1 MSAIHLVCYSL
12 SSGRSNTGNNKGL
25 VDINS
30 TANGVN
36 DFEHASSFYYSV
48 NGVAIWPAQT
58 VNYTNKTQYIFRI
71 AKGFLE
77 EHDERVNDSMPD
89 DELEIPYENFIYIG
103 DSDTDVPCM
112 RVVTS
117 KGGYSIGVYNPE
129 TDKRARV
136 YKLFEDGRLSFF
148 APADYSTA
156 GDLFKTVKGIL
167 ESISAK
173 ENLKAKKRELKAL
186 STPYKLYTDVEKLLV
201 TRPVGKSF
209 QNENKIY
216 SLY

>member
-1 MSAIHLVCYSL
+1 MFPLY
-12 SSGRSNTGNNKGL
+12 
-25 VDINS
+25 
-30 TANGVN
+30 
-36 DFEHASSFYYSV
+36 
-48 NGVAIWPAQT
+48 T
-58 VNYTNKTQYIFRI
+58 V

-136 YKLFEDGRLSFF
+136 YKLFEDGRLNFF

-156 GDLFKTVKGIL
+156 GDLFETVKEIL
-167 ESISAK
+167 ECISTK

-186 STPYKLYTDVEKLLV
+186 STPYKLYKDVEKILGNKAGGKRIPKREQELLA
-201 TRPVGKSF
+201 
-209 QNENKIY
+209 
-216 SLY
+216 SLKDQVEGNTD

>member
-1 MSAIHLVCYSL
+1 
-12 SSGRSNTGNNKGL
+12 
-25 VDINS
+25 
-30 TANGVN
+30 
-36 DFEHASSFYYSV
+36 
-48 NGVAIWPAQT
+48 
-58 VNYTNKTQYIFRI
+58 
-71 AKGFLE
+71 
-77 EHDERVNDSMPD
+77 MPD

-136 YKLFEDGRLSFF
+136 YKLFEDGRLNFF
-148 APADYSTA
+148 APADYSTT
-156 GDLFKTVKGIL
+156 GVLFKTVRGIL

-186 STPYKLYTDVEKLLV
+186 SSPYKLYKDVERVFSDKADGKKLPKREQELLAFL
-201 TRPVGKSF
+201 KS
-209 QNENKIY
+209 QVEGNID
-216 SLY
+216 

>member
-1 MSAIHLVCYSL
+1 
-12 SSGRSNTGNNKGL
+12 
-25 VDINS
+25 
-30 TANGVN
+30 
-36 DFEHASSFYYSV
+36 
-48 NGVAIWPAQT
+48 
-58 VNYTNKTQYIFRI
+58 
-71 AKGFLE
+71 
-77 EHDERVNDSMPD
+77 MPD

-136 YKLFEDGRLSFF
+136 YKLFEDGRLNFF

-156 GDLFKTVKGIL
+156 GDLFETVKEIL
-167 ESISAK
+167 ECISTK

-186 STPYKLYTDVEKLLV
+186 STPYKQYKDVEKILGNKAGGKRIPKREQELLA
-201 TRPVGKSF
+201 
-209 QNENKIY
+209 
-216 SLY
+216 SLKDQVEGNTD